1 MHITSGREEGAP
13 ISGISDLGCD
23 RVAYQ
28 TVLILDQLVVCVSIR
43 MVLPQDSQGFVFP
56 AVGYKPPRAFGYRHD
71 QP

>member
-28 TVLILDQLVVCVSIR
+28 TVLILDQLVVRVSIR
-43 MVLPQDSQGFVFP
+43 VVLLQDSQGLVFP
-56 AVGYKPPRAFGYRHD
+56 AFGYEPSRAFGHKNE